1 MFCWMPEK
9 LKQMVKIITFNVMK
23 NISLIALFI
32 PVLFTGCENKCIEDS
47 GNHVSRAVSVK
58 NYDKIKVDGAIKL
71 ILTQDSTYRI
81 QVDADSNI
89 IAYVKADVSGSEL
102 KIKLDYDRY
111 CGTDS
116 IVVHAG
122 IGELKDLD
130 LAGAVKVVG
139 DGRIYAGDVDLTF
152 SGASDVSLDLSAAKV
167 TTKVDGVS
175 KIALTG
181 QAGVHDLKIKGTA
194 KVNAFDFVVGV
205 YNIETE
211 GTGKANINVL
221 NELKVKTSGSSEIY
235 YKGNP
240 KKVDEKKSGA
250 TRLEKVN

>member
-1 MFCWMPEK
+1 MPEK
-9 LKQMVKIITFNVMK
+9 LKQTVKIITFNLMK

-32 PVLFTGCENKCIEDS
+32 PVLFAGCENKCIEDS
-47 GNHVSRAVSVK
+47 GNSVSRAVAVK
-58 NYDKIKVDGAIKL
+58 NFDKIKVAGAIKL
-71 ILTQDSTYRI
+71 VLTQDSSYKV

-102 KIKLDYDRY
+102 KIKLDYDKY

-116 IVVHAG
+116 IVVRAG
-122 IGELKDLD
+122 IGELKQLDLD
-130 LAGAVKVVG
+130 GAVKVAG
-139 DGRIYAGDVDLTF
+139 EGRIYANDLNLNF
-152 SGASDVSLDLSAAKV
+152 SGASDVSLDLSASKV
-167 TTKVDGVS
+167 TTKVDGVG

-181 QAGVHDLKIKGTA
+181 QAGVHDLKIKGTT
-194 KVNAFDFVVGV
+194 KVDAFDFIVGV

-221 NELKVKTSGSSEIY
+221 NELKVKTSGTSEIY

-250 TRLEKVN
+250 TKLEKVN

>member
-1 MFCWMPEK
+1 
-9 LKQMVKIITFNVMK
+9 MVKIITFSHMK

-32 PVLFTGCENKCIEDS
+32 PVLFAGCENKCIEDS
-47 GNHVSRAVSVK
+47 GNSVSRSVAVK
-58 NYDKIKVDGAIKL
+58 NFDKIRVDGAIKL
-71 ILTQDSTYRI
+71 ILSQDSSYRV

-102 KIKLDYDRY
+102 KVKLDYDKY

-116 IVVHAG
+116 IVVRAG
-122 IGELKDLD
+122 IGELKQLELD
-130 LAGAVKVVG
+130 GAVKVVG
-139 DGRIYAGDVDLTF
+139 EGRIYANDVNLNF
-152 SGASDVSLDLSAAKV
+152 SGASDVSLDLSAAKL
-167 TTKVDGVS
+167 TTKIDGVGKLGLS
-175 KIALTG
+175 G
-181 QAGVHDLKIKGTA
+181 QAGVHELKIKGTA
-194 KVNAFDFVVGV
+194 QVNAFDFIVGV
-205 YNIETE
+205 YNIETD

-250 TRLEKVN
+250 TKLEKVN

>member
-1 MFCWMPEK
+1 MK
-9 LKQMVKIITFNVMK
+9 K

-32 PVLFTGCENKCIEDS
+32 PVLFAGCETKCIEDS
-47 GNHVSRAVSVK
+47 GNAVSRTVSLK
-58 NYDKIKVDGAIKL
+58 NFDEIKVKGAIKL
-71 ILTQDSTYRI
+71 ILVQDSSYKV

-102 KIKLDYDRY
+102 TIKLDHDKY

-122 IGELKDLD
+122 IGEMKKLELD
-130 LAGAVKVVG
+130 GAVKVSG
-139 DGRIYAGDVDLTF
+139 EGRIYAGDVDFSF
-152 SGASDVSLDLSAAKV
+152 SGTSDVSLDLNAARV
-167 TTKVDGVS
+167 NTTIDGVGQ
-175 KIALTG
+175 IALAG
-181 QAGVHDLKIKGTA
+181 QAGTHELKIRGTA
-194 KVNAFDFVVGV
+194 KVDAFDFVVGV
-205 YNIETE
+205 YHIETD

-240 KKVDEKKSGA
+240 KKVEEKKSGA
-250 TRLEKVN
+250 TKLEKVN

>member
-1 MFCWMPEK
+1 
-9 LKQMVKIITFNVMK
+9 MVKIITFNLMK

-32 PVLFTGCENKCIEDS
+32 PVLLAGCENKCIEDS
-47 GNHVSRAVSVK
+47 GNSVTRSVAVK
-58 NYDKIKVDGAIKL
+58 NFDKIKVDGAIKL
-71 ILTQDSTYRI
+71 ILTQDSSYKV

-102 KIKLDYDRY
+102 KVKLDYDKY

-116 IVVHAG
+116 IVVHVG
-122 IGELKDLD
+122 IGELKQLELD
-130 LAGAVKVVG
+130 GAVKVVG
-139 DGRIYAGDVDLTF
+139 EGRIYANDVNLNF
-152 SGASDVSLDLSAAKV
+152 SGASDVGLDLSAAKV
-167 TTKVDGVS
+167 TTKVDGVG

-194 KVNAFDFVVGV
+194 KVEAFDFIVGV
-205 YNIETE
+205 YNIETD

-250 TRLEKVN
+250 TKLEKVN